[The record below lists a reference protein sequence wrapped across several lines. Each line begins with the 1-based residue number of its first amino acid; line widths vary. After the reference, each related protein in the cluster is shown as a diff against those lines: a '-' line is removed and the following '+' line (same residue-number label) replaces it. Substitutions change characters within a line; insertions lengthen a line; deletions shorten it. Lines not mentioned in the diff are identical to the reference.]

1 MRTQKA
7 KGKNHFIT
15 TAVEHHAM
23 LHSAQRLQKEGYEVT
38 FIPVDREG
46 QIDPE
51 DIRRAIRPETGL
63 VSIMFANNEIGTIYP
78 IKEIGAICRQ
88 AGVLFHTDAVQA
100 VGHVKINVKEMN
112 IDMLSLSAHKFHGPK
127 GVGAF
132 YCRRGIPLNNLIDGG
147 AQERG
152 KRAGTENVAGIVGL
166 ATALRIADSELE
178 QTAPRLTAMRDRL
191 IDGILQSV
199 PMCRLNGSRTNRLP
213 GNCNISFLGL
223 EGESLL
229 LRLDLAGI
237 AASSGSA
244 CASSSLD
251 PSHVL
256 LAIGLPHE
264 VAHGSVRLSLSDLN
278 TEEDVDY
285 ILEKLPQGMDTV
297 LGKIAE
303 DGVDVSGGEW
313 QRIAMARLYYQ
324 DAELKILDEPTA
336 AIDPVRE
343 QQIYQK
349 FLKLY
354 QNTTTIMI
362 THRLGATSLC
372 DWIIAIE
379 DGKAMEQGSHED
391 LMAKNGIYCEMYETQ
406 RRWYL

>member
-1 MRTQKA
+1 MEQFVYADNAATTKLSPAVLEAMMPYLTEEYGNPSSLYRFGNHAKRAIEQARKEVADVLGAEPFEILFTGGGTEADNWVKEIMRSLKA
-7 KGKNHFIT
+7 RGKNHFIT
-15 TAVEHHAM
+15 SAVEHHAL
-23 LHSAQRLQKEGYEVT
+23 LHSAQRLQKEGFEVT

-51 DIRRAIRPETGL
+51 QVRAAIRPETGL

-100 VGHVKINVKEMN
+100 AGHLPINVKEMN
-112 IDMLSLSAHKFHGPK
+112 IDLLSLSAHKFHGPK

-132 YCRRGIPLNNLIDGG
+132 YCRRGIPLPSLIDGG

-166 ATALRIADSELE
+166 GAALRLANEEMSE
-178 QTAPRLTAMRDRL
+178 ASARVSAMRDRL
-191 IDGILQSV
+191 IDGILQTV
-199 PMCRLNGSRTNRLP
+199 PMCRLNGPRHNRLP
-213 GNCNISFLGL
+213 GNCNISFLGI

-264 VAHGSVRLSLSDLN
+264 VAHGSVRLSLSDYN

-285 ILEKLPQGMDTV
+285 ILEKLPE
-297 LGKIAE
+297 I
-303 DGVDVSGGEW
+303 VSTLRSMSPLW
-313 QRIAMARLYYQ
+313 
-324 DAELKILDEPTA
+324 
-336 AIDPVRE
+336 E
-343 QQIYQK
+343 QIQKGQIHYD
-349 FLKLY
+349 
-354 QNTTTIMI
+354 I
-362 THRLGATSLC
+362 
-372 DWIIAIE
+372 
-379 DGKAMEQGSHED
+379 
-391 LMAKNGIYCEMYETQ
+391 
-406 RRWYL
+406 